1 MKCFALVAHRIEQG
15 FSNPQSESAKTHLNN
30 SYKGVCV
37 SVVGSPKY
45 AKNRRYREE
54 IRILLASFG
63 KYSAS
68 GFGQNKIFHHHSD
81 PFLDCL
87 WVVGEVGE
95 EDHLE
100 NNA

>member
-1 MKCFALVAHRIEQG
+1 L
-15 FSNPQSESAKTHLNN
+15 
-30 SYKGVCV
+30 
-37 SVVGSPKY
+37 VVGSPKY